1 MKYILLIIAIC
12 SLFICCDSRKD
23 DAYFDVGEFSEEP
36 YSDSLMRQMYS
47 SDLRKLKESPLRNSQ
62 VSYTMRLS
70 VFSHFHDSYCIRI
83 DKLDSSVMVTFKIL
97 GDGPAFRP
105 SGLSNLSMIYESGHP
120 RMDSLFLELTGM
132 ADTYFS
138 KLPDESLNGA
148 DGVVYL
154 LESID
159 NGTYRVV
166 RGWSG
171 DSLTNDSLLAL
182 AFKIRSFVP
191 AILLPSAE
199 DLSQEEWFPIL
210 QGGPQEITSEKQ

>member
-1 MKYILLIIAIC
+1 MKHILLIISVC
-12 SLFICCDSRKD
+12 SLLICCNSRNN
-23 DAYFDVGEFSEEP
+23 DAYFDVGELSEEP
-36 YSDSLMRQMYS
+36 YSDSLMREMYS
-47 SDLRKLKESPLRNSQ
+47 SELRKLKESPLRNSQ
-62 VSYTMRLS
+62 VSYAMRLS

-83 DKLDSSVMVTFKIL
+83 DNLDSSVLVTFKIL

-105 SGLSNLSMIYESGHP
+105 SGLSNLSMTYESGHP

-138 KLPDESLNGA
+138 KPPDESRNGA

-154 LESID
+154 LENID

-166 RGWSG
+166 RGWNG

-199 DLSQEEWFPIL
+199 DVSQEEWFPTL
-210 QGGPQEITSEKQ
+210 QKGPQKK